1 MWTKLKQHK
10 GWLWIILGI
19 ILLFS
24 GWLSMLIL
32 GFFNPVGGQGVK
44 PNYDPKQVREVN
56 PKSAVQSLPYLG
68 KIRAA
73 GQVAMPEINL
83 STPIYEGINWY
94 QMLYG
99 AGEQMP
105 RSVVSM
111 GQKGNYI
118 LASHHADSDHL
129 LFAPLG
135 RARQGMS
142 IWTTNGDRIYQY
154 KVDWV
159 QTVSTSSDALNQPK
173 RVTKVTTKRITTVD
187 EKTHKKTTQTVR
199 NTVDQTPKWI
209 TMYTCP
215 DPYIEQPY
223 RIVVRGHFV
232 KSYTIRNHGKQ
243 LDPRLKVF
251 YQNGT
256 PSAYLNWRFGLNA
269 NDLNT
274 WLNQHHLKPN
284 QLPAIKAHLVKSA
297 WQKIAAL
304 GQQLFVLVKQLCD
317 TIFK

>member
-1 MWTKLKQHK
+1 MRTKQRQHQ

-24 GWLSMLIL
+24 GWLSMLML

-44 PNYDPKQVREVN
+44 PDYDPSQVREIS

-68 KIRAA
+68 KIQAA
-73 GQVAMPEINL
+73 GQVAMPEISL
-83 STPIYEGINWY
+83 STPIYEGMNWY

-99 AGEQMP
+99 ACEQMP
-105 RSVVSM
+105 RSTASM
-111 GQKGNYI
+111 GHPGNYI

-135 RARQGMS
+135 RARRGML
-142 IWTTNGDRIYQY
+142 IWTTDGNRIYQY
-154 KVDWV
+154 RVDWV

-173 RVTKVTTKRITTVD
+173 PTVQVKTKRITKID
-187 EKTHKKTTQTVR
+187 QKTHKKATQTVR
-199 NTVDQTPKWI
+199 DTVSKTPKWI

-232 KSYTIRNHGKQ
+232 KSYQIHNHGKQ
-243 LDPRLKVF
+243 LDPRLRVF

-256 PSAYLNWRFGLNA
+256 PSAYLNWRFGLSA
-269 NDLNT
+269 NDLSS

-284 QLPAIKAHLVKSA
+284 QLPAVRAHLIKSV
-297 WQKIAAL
+297 WQKIAAF
-304 GQQLFVLVKQLCD
+304 GQQLLVLVKQLYD
-317 TIFK
+317 TMF